1 MELRP
6 VKDWFLRI
14 AIFAAIVFALMLINI
29 RQLAKEASDAPSQ
42 NALVTMR
49 GSDGNPLTISAEVAT
64 TIEQLTKGLMNR
76 TRLEQ
81 NEGMLFVFP
90 YTATENFWMKNTLIP
105 LDMIFINENNT
116 ITKIHHAVPCTK
128 DPCPLYNSEKP
139 VKYVLEINGNLA
151 STYNIEEGSKVEIA
165 ILNPAS

>member
-14 AIFAAIVFALMLINI
+14 AIFAAIIIALMLINI
-29 RQLAKEASDAPSQ
+29 RQLANEASDAPSQ

-49 GSDGNPLTISAEVAT
+49 SSDGNPLTISAEVAST
-64 TIEQLTKGLMNR
+64 TEQLTKGLMNR

-90 YTATENFWMKNTLIP
+90 YVATEAFWMKNTLIP
-105 LDMIFINENNT
+105 LDMIFINESST
-116 ITKIHHAVPCTK
+116 IIKIHHAVPCAA

-151 STYNIEEGSKVEIA
+151 STYNIEEGSKVEIT
-165 ILNPAS
+165 IFNPTS